1 MISDI
6 IRDAGELPV
15 RDTDRL
21 PVEGR
26 NELPAEDIVEPP
38 TENTDETR
46 IGGSNA
52 KDDVTASPSLR
63 HHPVALDQ
71 GEYAEKIRAYRLS
84 IGINQPELA
93 RAVGV
98 SKNAV
103 SNWEAG
109 RSRPDLMTVKK
120 LCEAFSISADDFL
133 GIPDRQKTK
142 VLVKPIQVSRY
153 TAKQQQTLD
162 RLLALPEKEREYLLT
177 LLDTMEKLNPKV
189 QEGVEEYENVEAFE
203 NDWVKG
209 FSYYYTACAGE
220 GNDVPEDDLGEPVY
234 LRRSETPEDF
244 DCVIPID
251 GDSMEPV
258 YHSGDRVLVSKTET
272 PQYGDIV
279 IVFVNNVC
287 MIKEYTRNGLR
298 PLNEEKYRIV
308 RMRDSS
314 SVKLIGKVIGVLDKC
329 RMLPNKTEQRRID
342 LFLEEHPEMIHA

>member
-1 MISDI
+1 MPIDKADKPAKTTMH
-6 IRDAGELPV
+6 DADALSV
-15 RDTDRL
+15 VDAASA
-21 PVEGR
+21 EG
-26 NELPAEDIVEPP
+26 
-38 TENTDETR
+38 
-46 IGGSNA
+46 NA
-52 KDDVTASPSLR
+52 PSPR
-63 HHPVALDQ
+63 HHPIALDQ

-109 RSRPDLMTVKK
+109 RARPDLMTVKK
-120 LCEAFSISADDFL
+120 LCEVFSISADDFL

-142 VLVKPIQVSRY
+142 VLVKPVQVSHY
-153 TAKQQQTLD
+153 TAKQQQIWD
-162 RLLALPEKEREYLLT
+162 RILALPEKEREYIFT
-177 LLDTMEKLNPKV
+177 LLDTMEKFNAKAPK
-189 QEGVEEYENVEAFE
+189 GVEEYESAEAFE
-203 NDWVKG
+203 NDWVKA

-220 GNDVPEDDLGEPVY
+220 GNDVPEDDMGEPVY
-234 LRRSETPEDF
+234 LRRSETPDDF
-244 DCVIPID
+244 DCIIPID

-258 YHSGDRVLVSKTET
+258 YHSGDRVLVSRTEA

-287 MIKEYTRNGLR
+287 MIKEYTRDGLR
-298 PLNEEKYRIV
+298 PLNDEKYRII

-314 SVKLIGKVIGVLDKC
+314 SVKLIGKVIGVLDKD

-342 LFLEEHPEMIHA
+342 LFLEEHPEMADAQFQL

>member
-1 MISDI
+1 MTSDKG
-6 IRDAGELPV
+6 RETGETPVVDAGEQTI
-15 RDTDRL
+15 DSTGAL
-21 PVEGR
+21 PVEDRGESP
-26 NELPAEDIVEPP
+26 NKSAVVKK
-38 TENTDETR
+38 
-46 IGGSNA
+46 NA
-52 KDDVTASPSLR
+52 VNATSPR
-63 HHPVALDQ
+63 HHPVALDM

-103 SNWEAG
+103 CNWEAG
-109 RSRPDLMTVKK
+109 RTRPDLMTVKK

-162 RLLALPEKEREYLLT
+162 RILALPEKEREYMLA
-177 LLDTMEKLNPKV
+177 LLDTMEKLNPKAPD
-189 QEGVEEYENVEAFE
+189 GVEEYENVEAFE

-220 GNDVPEDDLGEPVY
+220 GNDVPEDDMGEPVY
-234 LRRSETPEDF
+234 LRRSETPEGF

-258 YHSGDRVLVSKTET
+258 YHSGDRVLVSKTES
-272 PQYGDIV
+272 PQYGDVV

-287 MIKEYTRNGLR
+287 MIKEYTRDGLR
-298 PLNEEKYRIV
+298 PLNDEKYRIV
-308 RMRDSS
+308 RMRDTS
-314 SVKLIGKVIGVLDKC
+314 SVKLIGKVIGVLDKG
-329 RMLPNKTEQRRID
+329 RMLPNKTDQRRID
-342 LFLEEHPEMIHA
+342 LFLEEHPEMVSA